1 MSGGILVI
9 VEGAGE
15 GGNAGISR
23 ASLETVAYAQSL
35 GGPLKLI
42 LPGAASPAQADALAA
57 LAVDEVLLADFA
69 YPAGGVA
76 GYDGDGYVA
85 VLAEAIQRLAPDQV
99 FLAHSYGARDFAPR
113 LAARL
118 NLTLVSD
125 CIGQEGQGDA
135 VAYLRQVFLGRAQ
148 ARVKVAGAGP
158 RLVSV
163 QAGVAR
169 LEDLRRGA
177 APAPVSRSTLAMP
190 AAPRVVAQA
199 PIREG
204 ERSVDLSQARI
215 IVAVGRG
222 IKTQENIALAKKLAD
237 LLGAELAASRAV
249 CDEGWLPIE
258 RQVGSSGQTVA
269 PALYIAIG
277 ISGAVQHLVG
287 MKTSETIVAI
297 NKDANAPIF
306 KVADYGI
313 VGDLFQVVPAL
324 IAALEGA

>member
-9 VEGAGE
+9 VESAAE
-15 GGNAGISR
+15 GISR
-23 ASLETVAYAQSL
+23 ASLEAIAYAQGL
-35 GGPLKLI
+35 GGPVKVI
-42 LPGAASPAQADALAA
+42 LPGAANQTQADALAA
-57 LAVDEVLLADFA
+57 LAVDEVLLADYS
-69 YPAGGVA
+69 YPEGAGAG

-85 VLAEAIQRLAPDQV
+85 VLAEAVRRLAPHQV

-118 NLTLVSD
+118 DLTLVSD
-125 CIGQEGQGDA
+125 CIGQEGEGDA
-135 VAYLRQVFLGRAQ
+135 VAFLRQMFLGRAQ
-148 ARVKVAGAGP
+148 AKVKVAGEGP
-158 RLVSV
+158 RLVSL

-169 LEDLRRGA
+169 LEDLRRGST
-177 APAPVSRSTLAMP
+177 PAPVSRTSLSMP
-190 AAPRVVAQA
+190 AAPRVAAQA
-199 PIREG
+199 PLREG

-269 PALYIAIG
+269 PALYIALG

-297 NKDANAPIF
+297 NKDASAPIF

-313 VGDLFQVVPAL
+313 VSDLFQVVPAL
-324 IAALEGA
+324 IAALEAA